1 MTTSSQSFSMKARK
15 AGSSG
20 PEAASHQPRSVA
32 AAQVAASVSTP
43 KTRTSGIL
51 VASAP
56 ASDAPMS
63 PRPTTAMAEKGA
75 LGATGAG
82 SGAAPV
88 AGASGA
94 VSAAPPAPF
103 SSADSV
109 MEVSVSSIDQ
119 VPVAT
124 HCIRSRRPRT
134 QTPTTA
140 AFSARLTH
148 TSVVDRIPPW
158 AIY

>member
-82 SGAAPV
+82 SFSVSDRQTRAFEAFVLKTSLTVVFPV
-88 AGASGA
+88 YIIKVTSSLSACDTRLIFPPFKSASS
-94 VSAAPPAPF
+94 SAA
-103 SSADSV
+103 D
-109 MEVSVSSIDQ
+109 
-119 VPVAT
+119 
-124 HCIRSRRPRT
+124 RR
-134 QTPTTA
+134 
-140 AFSARLTH
+140 
-148 TSVVDRIPPW
+148 I
-158 AIY
+158 